1 MNRALVLVADD
12 HEVVRLGIRFILRSH
27 QDCEV
32 AAEAADG
39 REAVERTWQLK
50 PDIVIL
56 DIGMPRLNGLD
67 AARQILRK
75 KPEQKVLLLTD
86 VESEQVMREA
96 LRIGVKGFILKSDT
110 GSDMLAA
117 VEALQHGRTFFT
129 TRMTEMVLSD
139 FLANDEVMAES
150 RRGQKLTPRQREIIQ
165 LVAEGKT
172 TKQLSTILHMSVKT
186 AETHRHNIMSRL
198 KLGSVP
204 ELVLYAIRNNMIY
217 VSNSGTSLGVSTNPT
232 DALSI
237 RISGESHVVNP
248 Q

>member
-96 LRIGVKGFILKSDT
+96 LRIGVKGFVLKSDT
-110 GSDMLAA
+110 GS
-117 VEALQHGRTFFT
+117 
-129 TRMTEMVLSD
+129 
-139 FLANDEVMAES
+139 
-150 RRGQKLTPRQREIIQ
+150 
-165 LVAEGKT
+165 
-172 TKQLSTILHMSVKT
+172 
-186 AETHRHNIMSRL
+186 
-198 KLGSVP
+198 
-204 ELVLYAIRNNMIY
+204 
-217 VSNSGTSLGVSTNPT
+217 
-232 DALSI
+232 
-237 RISGESHVVNP
+237 
-248 Q
+248 